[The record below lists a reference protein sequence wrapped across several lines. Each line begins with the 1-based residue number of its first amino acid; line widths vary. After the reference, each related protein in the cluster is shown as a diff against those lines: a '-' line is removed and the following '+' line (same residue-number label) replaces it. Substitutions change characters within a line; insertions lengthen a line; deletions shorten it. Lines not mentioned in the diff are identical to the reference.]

1 MGLVTPGIGLV
12 FWMLLSFS
20 IVLYILGKF
29 AWKPI
34 LQSLKEREESI
45 ENALSAAKNAKEE
58 MTRLQ
63 SDNEQ
68 IILEAKKEREKLLK
82 EAREMRESMLVDAK
96 KQAAIEGNKMIEA
109 ARQAIQSE
117 KAAAV
122 NEMKNQIATMS
133 VQIAEKIL
141 QEELAKDK
149 KQQDILYKYLLDMKV
164 N

>member
-20 IVLYILGKF
+20 IVLYVLKKF

-34 LQSLKEREESI
+34 LQALKEREESI

-82 EAREMRESMLVDAK
+82 EAREIREIILGDAK
-96 KQAAIEGNKMIEA
+96 KQAIVEGNKLIEN
-109 ARQAIQSE
+109 ARQTIQAE
-117 KAAAV
+117 KAAAL
-122 NEMKNQIATMS
+122 NEIKNQIATLS

-149 KQQDILYKYLLDMKV
+149 KQQDILYKYLLEMKV